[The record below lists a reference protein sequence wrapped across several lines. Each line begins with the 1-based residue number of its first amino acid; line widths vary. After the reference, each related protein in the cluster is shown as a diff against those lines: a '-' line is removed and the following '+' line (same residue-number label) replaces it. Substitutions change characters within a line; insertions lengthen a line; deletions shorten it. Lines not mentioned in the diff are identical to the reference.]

1 MFSLFHE
8 IVFEK
13 KKKKRRATT
22 MTMTKKMTAGQKNY
36 GKSNYA
42 SLSRFLYVT
51 NRQTN
56 RQTEKS
62 EKTSSQNMKRHLRTL
77 QGYER

>member
-42 SLSRFLYVT
+42 SPSLSFSMS
-51 NRQTN
+51 QTDK
-56 RQTEKS
+56 QTDRKE
-62 EKTSSQNMKRHLRTL
+62 
-77 QGYER
+77 